1 MLTRKKEPM
10 VINQVLTTKDYDCF
24 SYVGGNRTVNKL
36 HVERLKK
43 SFREHYL
50 FTCIIVNENMQI
62 IDGQHRYQACKDLKL
77 PLNYI
82 VMDGYGLKEVQT
94 LNVNSKNWTSDDYMN
109 GYCDLNYEDYL
120 IYRDFKSKY
129 KLGHSECQSLLS
141 NVINAGLQPVFNSG
155 KFKIK
160 SYKKAVDTAEKIQ
173 MVAPFYDGFKRRSF
187 VFAMITLLENENFNI
202 SSFIQ
207 KLKIQP
213 TALMDCTSTKQYM
226 LLIEDIYNYKRRE
239 KVSLRY

>member
-1 MLTRKKEPM
+1 
-10 VINQVLTTKDYDCF
+10 
-24 SYVGGNRTVNKL
+24 
-36 HVERLKK
+36 
-43 SFREHYL
+43 
-50 FTCIIVNENMQI
+50 
-62 IDGQHRYQACKDLKL
+62 
-77 PLNYI
+77 
-82 VMDGYGLKEVQT
+82 
-94 LNVNSKNWTSDDYMN
+94 
-109 GYCDLNYEDYL
+109 
-120 IYRDFKSKY
+120 
-129 KLGHSECQSLLS
+129 
-141 NVINAGLQPVFNSG
+141 
-155 KFKIK
+155 
-160 SYKKAVDTAEKIQ
+160 VDTAEKIQ